1 MKKIVLIGG
10 GTVSYIRNHLALCAP
25 AYGTTVLTLGE
36 IFENVTTTYD
46 SSSLGTYL
54 IQEYLIDLYTTK
66 MANAVDSFDK
76 PTYNVIDQTLET
88 NEDISNLIDKLIEDQ
103 DVKIIIFNPALVD
116 FDGQVGDIN
125 SGKYADRLKTS
136 EGEKIIK
143 IKPTDKIIGKIRKT
157 RKDIFV
163 VGFKTTTNATSD
175 EQYLAG
181 LNLLKENSLNLVVAN
196 DTVTRNNMII
206 TPEESRYSE
215 CNDRIKVLKDLVK
228 ITLSRAKNTF
238 TRSNVIDGDSIDW
251 NSSEVPDN
259 LRKVVN
265 HCIKNGAYKPFRGK
279 TVGHFAVKKDDNTIY
294 TSKRKSNFNDLE
306 NIGLVRVDYDIFDK
320 VIAYGAKP
328 SVGGMSQKII
338 FTEHSDAE
346 CIVHFHCLPKIG
358 YGNPYD
364 NGVVSILNPLDMKLN
379 KGEISIRPQIYNE
392 CGSHQCGQNTSD
404 GLAKVDLG
412 DGDYLKMVYL
422 DNHGPNI
429 VFNKKTPAEK
439 IIDYIDKTFDLS
451 SKTGGLVS

>member
-25 AYGTTVLTLGE
+25 AYGTTVLTLGK
-36 IFENVTTTYD
+36 IFEDETTTYD
-46 SSSLGTYL
+46 SSSSSTYL
-54 IQEYLIDLYTTK
+54 NQEYLIDLYTTK
-66 MANAVDSFDK
+66 MANTVDSFDV
-76 PTYNVIDQTLET
+76 PVYDIIDQTLET
-88 NEDISNLIDKLIEDQ
+88 NEDIINLVDKLINDKN
-103 DVKIIIFNPALVD
+103 VKIIIFNPALVD
-116 FDGQVGDIN
+116 FDGQIGDIN
-125 SGKYADRLKTS
+125 SGKYAERLKTS
-136 EGEKIIK
+136 EGEKTIK
-143 IKPTDKIIGKIRKT
+143 ITPSEKIIGKIRKT

-163 VGFKTTTNATSD
+163 VGFKTTTNATSN

-206 TPEESRYSE
+206 TPEEARYSE
-215 CNDRIKVLKDLVK
+215 GQDRVRVLEDLVT

-238 TRSNVIDGDSIDW
+238 TRSTVIDGDSIDW
-251 NSSEVPDN
+251 NSPEVPDN

-306 NIGLVRVDYDIFDK
+306 KIGLVRVDYDGIDK

-338 FTEHSDAE
+338 FTEHSDAA

-358 YGNPYD
+358 YDIPHGT
-364 NGVVSILNPLDMKLN
+364 GVVSILNPLDKKLN
-379 KGEISIRPQIYNE
+379 KGEISIRPQMYNE
-392 CGSHQCGQNTSD
+392 CGSHDCGQNTSD

-429 VFNKKTPAEK
+429 VFSKETPAEK
-439 IIDYIDKTFDLS
+439 IIRYIDKTFDLS